1 MRWMGIVIWRDMVG
15 KEDSKVEE
23 DEIGDSEER

>member
-1 MRWMGIVIWRDMVG
+1 MRWMGIVIWREIVG

-23 DEIGDSEER
+23 VNEMGIVI